1 LDVSRSISSNLN
13 RLCVL
18 TGEWFGSIRLLLL
31 LGSTFFILLVTLLS
45 FLLRL
50 ILLVNDLDVED
61 NILLEGVV

>member
-13 RLCVL
+13 GLCVL
-18 TGEWFGSIRLLLL
+18 AGEWFGSIRLLLL